1 MDLRDLR
8 AFSPPLPEYRA
19 RGARSID
26 LDPLR
31 YYSTVLFDVGHFTTE
46 SGSNRIPRYKIDA
59 VRNKTD

>member
-19 RGARSID
+19 RGARSKD

-31 YYSTVLFDVGHFTTE
+31 YYSTLLFDVGHFTTE